1 VRAELASRRAA
12 APLALSVCTGPVE
25 RARGLLGRPEPAP
38 GTALWIRPCRA
49 IHTFG
54 MRYAIDVAF
63 LDDRGLV
70 LRVEPGVATYR
81 VLSHRGASSVLEL
94 RAGECQRLALRPGER
109 LVLPAPPSRPAS
121 AATQSGPRPVLMVGL
136 ALVLAMAWM
145 LGGCAA
151 TPPERD
157 RPGSRAAAATLPP
170 DDELALVAGLE
181 YDSRAW
187 PAAEAAYAELARR
200 EPTNGEHW
208 YRLGV
213 IYLHTARADAGA
225 RALEIAVQLGAR
237 PGSVQ
242 QSLASARLLQALQ
255 ALRLA
260 RAGALATPPGASRTV
275 AATSAD
281 ASSMDAA
288 IASVERLLPVSI
300 VRVADHA
307 AASQAQR

>member
-1 VRAELASRRAA
+1 MRAELASRRAT
-12 APLALSVCTGPVE
+12 APLALAVCTGPME
-25 RARGLLGRPEPAP
+25 RARGLLGRPEPRP

-54 MRYAIDVAF
+54 MRYAIDVVF

-70 LRVEPGVATYR
+70 LRVDPDVARCR
-81 VLSHRGASSVLEL
+81 VLCHRAASSVFEL
-94 RAGECQRLALRPGER
+94 RAGECQRLGLRPGER

-121 AATQSGPRPVLMVGL
+121 AAAQSGPRPVLVVGL

-157 RPGSRAAAATLPP
+157 RPPALPP

-200 EPTNGEHW
+200 EPRNGEHW

-213 IYLHTARADAGA
+213 IYLHTARPDAGA
-225 RALEIAVQLGAR
+225 RAFEIAAQLGAR
-237 PGSVQ
+237 RGSVQ
-242 QSLASARLLQALQ
+242 QSLASAGLLQALQ

-260 RAGALATPPGASRTV
+260 HADAFATPPGAPRTTL
-275 AATSAD
+275 ATRAD
-281 ASSMDAA
+281 TASLDAA
-288 IASVERLLPVSI
+288 IASVERLLPESI
-300 VRVADHA
+300 MHVGSGA
-307 AASQAQR
+307 AASRAAR

>member
-12 APLALSVCTGPVE
+12 ASLTLSVCTGPLE
-25 RARGLLGRPEPAP
+25 RARGLLRRPEPAP

-49 IHTFG
+49 IHTYG
-54 MRYAIDVAF
+54 MRYPIDVAF

-70 LRVEPGVATYR
+70 LRVEPGVAACR
-81 VLSHRGASSVLEL
+81 VLHHPGASSVLEL

-121 AATQSGPRPVLMVGL
+121 AAVPSGSRPVLVVGL

-151 TPPERD
+151 APLERD
-157 RPGSRAAAATLPP
+157 RPPTPPP

-213 IYLHTARADAGA
+213 IYLHTARPDAGA
-225 RALEIAVQLGAR
+225 RALEVAAQLGAR

-242 QSLASARLLQALQ
+242 QSLASARLLQALR
-255 ALRLA
+255 ALELA
-260 RAGALATPPGASRTV
+260 RTG
-275 AATSAD
+275 AD
-281 ASSMDAA
+281 ASALDAA
-288 IASVERLLPVSI
+288 IAGIERLLPQSL
-300 VRVADHA
+300 VRVAGDA
-307 AASQAQR
+307 AKPRAAR